1 MDRTPM
7 THRGTLEL
15 VIGQIL
21 GITFLASKQ
30 DVLFWLSFIATS
42 LAIVNYILQIKKNS
56 KK

>member
-1 MDRTPM
+1 M
-7 THRGTLEL
+7 THKGTLEL